1 MNPIELVWHE
11 MKDFIRKRFCK
22 TTEETINAINDF
34 NETLTKEKCQNYIRK
49 LRKVIEIVIEN
60 NGDWSGC

>member
-1 MNPIELVWHE
+1 

-22 TTEETINAINDF
+22 TTEETTNAINDF